1 MVESSRSATRVF
13 ESRIDFNFSAAS
25 KGANQSNRSRAL
37 TNDINTSTAAFK
49 MADQV
54 EYRYSQSEMEAMMA
68 MASRSNLFF
77 PDPDSASTV
86 EAANPQEFDK
96 ELFLEEAFW

>member
-1 MVESSRSATRVF
+1 MVASSRSATRVL
-13 ESRIDFNFSAAS
+13 ESWIDFYFSAAS
-25 KGANQSNRSRAL
+25 RGANQSNRSKAL
-37 TNDINTSTAAFK
+37 RNDINTSTTAFK

-77 PDPDSASTV
+77 PDSASTV

-96 ELFLEEAFW
+96 ELFLEEVC

>member
-1 MVESSRSATRVF
+1 MVASSRSATRVL
-13 ESRIDFNFSAAS
+13 ESWIDFYFSAAS
-25 KGANQSNRSRAL
+25 KGANQSNRSKAL
-37 TNDINTSTAAFK
+37 TNDINTSTTAFK

-77 PDPDSASTV
+77 PDSASTV
-86 EAANPQEFDK
+86 EATNPQEYDK
-96 ELFLEEAFW
+96 ELFLEEVC